1 MFSDGSRE
9 CGYSCKSAMSGE
21 TENEIIT
28 FNVQ

>member
-1 MFSDGSRE
+1 MFNYDSGE